1 MQFAVSVTG
10 DQHDPNATSAVRNRG
25 VFVAIA
31 VLAVA
36 GILVSAV
43 SLQRHYAKSATAFCD
58 VGERFNC
65 DIVNRSEQSTVMGI
79 PVAGIGVV
87 GYGVLLILATAY
99 RSRAGTPNWLLAL
112 ALVGSGFSVF
122 LTLMEVYVLET
133 WCILCLT
140 SQGLIVAITLLAG
153 VAVVRAALHG

>member
-1 MQFAVSVTG
+1 
-10 DQHDPNATSAVRNRG
+10 
-25 VFVAIA
+25 
-31 VLAVA
+31 
-36 GILVSAV
+36 
-43 SLQRHYAKSATAFCD
+43 
-58 VGERFNC
+58 
-65 DIVNRSEQSTVMGI
+65 
-79 PVAGIGVV
+79 VV
-87 GYGVLLILATAY
+87 GYGVFLILATAY

-112 ALVGSGFSVF
+112 ALVGLGFSVF

>member
-1 MQFAVSVTG
+1 VQFTVSTTA
-10 DQHDPNATSAVRNRG
+10 NAAAKNRILYL
-25 VFVAIA
+25 AIA

-36 GILVSAV
+36 GVAV
-43 SLQRHYAKSATAFCD
+43 SGISLERHYAKSATAFCD
-58 VGERFNC
+58 IGQKFNC

-99 RSRAGTPNWLLAL
+99 RSRAETPNWLLAL

-133 WCILCLT
+133 WCILCLI
-140 SQGLIVAITLLAG
+140 SQGLIVSITLLAG
-153 VAVVRAALHG
+153 VAVVRAALRG